1 MAIHHLQVTKT
12 ARYLTLGEL
21 TPQTQTVWIVLH
33 GYGQNIH
40 SFARNFESLA
50 AADNF
55 IIAPEG
61 LSRFYWNGFGGKPV
75 ASWMTS
81 EDRDHEIIDYLAY
94 LEKLYNTYAHYPSF
108 MQARKVLLGFSQ
120 GTATA
125 TRFITRSPCHF
136 HHLVLW
142 AGPLAHDINWEDA
155 GTTLSLTQNYL
166 LLGHQDP
173 FIQETDLEKQEEFLH
188 STGIPIEIIRY
199 AGGHEIQQAALMDLY
214 HKIRD
219 QV

>member
-1 MAIHHLQVTKT
+1 MALHHLQVTKT

-21 TPQTQTVWIVLH
+21 TPQTPTVWIVLH

-50 AADNF
+50 EAGGF
-55 IIAPEG
+55 ILAPEG

-81 EDRDHEIIDYLAY
+81 EDRDNEIIDYLAY
-94 LEKLYNTYAHYPSF
+94 LEKLYNTYAVYPPF
-108 MQARKVLLGFSQ
+108 IQARKVLLGFSQ

-125 TRFITRSPCHF
+125 TRFITRSPCPF
-136 HHLVLW
+136 DHLVLW

-155 GTTLSLTQNYL
+155 GTTLSHTKNYL
-166 LLGHQDP
+166 LLGDQDP
-173 FIQETDLEKQEEFLH
+173 FIQHSDLEKQQEFLL
-188 STGIPIEIIRY
+188 STGIPIEFIRY
-199 AGGHEIQQAALMDLY
+199 AGGHEIQPTALLDLY
-214 HKIRD
+214 HKIRA
-219 QV
+219 QE